1 MKSIFQRAKNKEEDF
16 PKKFNGFLE
25 FNHSGIIVN
34 SKTAETPLIGCETS
48 DSLFLETTNKDSSIG
63 LILTGEYGKGL
74 CKGFRKRIKN
84 QLSSALYIGFNGTL
98 SDLSDIS
105 RVILPEENKPIMS
118 FSQGKKWYKM
128 NEARVVSYIDKIIRS
143 KSLLFVF
150 LDNNPFIL
158 GVMQSVLEHIKA
170 SKIKP
175 ILFLHLPADESDFSR
190 TFSVLAFVYNILKK
204 ESRLD
209 TPIVLIDDKYALKQ
223 NSNTTLEEL
232 SEKLLFREANVIAD
246 IMFGTSMNSE
256 FYHTDFSNFG
266 RIFENLKGICS
277 LFSFD
282 AYDNNPDL
290 SKLFK
295 LSDKSSSYSGKQK
308 PTRGY
313 VFIQPGPEGL
323 KTDSYQ
329 KIREFIGNSDIIL
342 SILNQRGNGALVRG
356 ILSYVSTPKVLTDKF
371 SKLDKITVELYD
383 SENQKIIVNDE
394 QLFDEVLN
402 ANEYKVVMFEDLKIQ
417 IEKEAEGKP

>member
-1 MKSIFQRAKNKEEDF
+1 MKSIFQRNKNKEEDS

-34 SKTAETPLIGCETS
+34 SKTAEVPLLGCETS

-74 CKGFRKRIKN
+74 FKGLRERIKN
-84 QLSSALYIGFNGTL
+84 QLSSALYVGFNDSL

-105 RVILPEENKPIMS
+105 RVILPKENKPIMS

-128 NEARVVSYIDKIIRS
+128 NETRVVSVVDKIIRS

-158 GVMQSVLEHIKA
+158 GMMQGVLEHIKA
-170 SKIKP
+170 LKIQP
-175 ILFLHLPADESDFSR
+175 ILFLHLPDGESDFSS

-204 ESRLD
+204 ESKLN
-209 TPIVLIDDKYALKQ
+209 TPIVLIDDKHAVKQ
-223 NSNTTLEEL
+223 NSNTSIEEL

-256 FYHTDFSNFG
+256 FYHTDFSNFS

-282 AYDNNPDL
+282 IYDNNPDL
-290 SKLFK
+290 SKLFT

-313 VFIQPGPEGL
+313 VFIQPGPDGL
-323 KTDSYQ
+323 RTDSYQ

-342 SILNQRGNGALVRG
+342 SILNKRGNGALVRG
-356 ILSYVSTPKVLTDKF
+356 IISYVSTPKVLIDRF

-383 SENQKIIVNDE
+383 SENQKITVNDE
-394 QLFDEVLN
+394 QLFDEVLK

-417 IEKEAEGKP
+417 IEKEAEGEP